1 MAVPSES
8 SPVQV
13 TIKKPSTSNDSGI
26 PSSSCTADIKRV
38 FRFIE
43 DERHL
48 IANGLYQDVLSRI
61 ALATTAAT
69 AAASQS
75 KKFRLRKS
83 KASTQREEQT
93 KDIKEAEEIIAS
105 KQDVLDHLVV
115 SYRLCHVLT
124 WLSRMGFSLFLLLF
138 FVSMQRRC
146 RLFAKARQN
155 LLDDNHWTLAQTL
168 FGITTYY
175 RNETNGTLSIKM
187 EGQLEG
193 VSLFD
198 QVAVLREVD
207 LHYKWAPFVSSSL
220 TIAHLDKLDTV
231 GWFALGLPSF
241 GLMRDACFRAIG
253 CDSMFEDGSIL
264 LVAQGIN
271 DRPKSQNANADSLS
285 PEEAEELIEFEYL
298 SKDPILDTLDLP
310 DPPTRMGSGRITLR
324 TFQSLIQVES
334 PTSARTLIIANVDP
348 NLPFVPHSLLDF
360 IMKKLCGVL
369 LNKLQ
374 HAAKRVSKDPV
385 NNPHAS
391 KMRQEEIFYKHWLL
405 PKFEA
410 VCKLRKWSVPVVSSF
425 ELSDQQMELAEEADA
440 KKLRSKSN
448 NKTLRVYHS
457 VIDDTPEDFMD
468 DNSGP
473 RSAPVNIG
481 RRGPRVRSTTE
492 DSVLSDISRN
502 SSSISS
508 VWQNNPIASYL
519 RELEENTQMRKAKEI
534 RHSRERA
541 AHRLKPKPL
550 DEDAKSRLEELRKA
564 RQRRE
569 TGSLS
574 VATNEPDTLRDLGT
588 ASTEVSKEHQKSD
601 VATLLKGHGTLP
613 RLIVMTTLVVS
624 LFLFLSLGPWMEN
637 WMAERITPFN
647 SVYGRDLFALFYLA
661 VSGLLHFVMNYVSLM
676 YAFSALY
683 IGSVAGREALR
694 FYSQNIHMIL
704 GIFSSSLITL
714 GILRASVISV
724 LRWSIYKSTLLADY
738 MTEHLESGWSWTV
751 DVMPDKAVSTIS
763 VLVGLANTVLR
774 VSITSILTGLR
785 WLVAV
790 LIDSN
795 VVGQSVWRAILV
807 LIHPFGLGW
816 SWASTFVHNSI
827 EAYMG
832 RLDVPG
838 WREEA
843 CSASRFLL
851 SYSGIFVLVVVL
863 LFTMFARSSRSLPAK
878 DKTFDDRESD
888 SLLGNNKFS
897 DELPAVQSSLISSPD
912 STPYRSRTGSRSMS
926 PVFETIDEG
935 GEDGFEDAFQEY
947 GDAEKYSQGTS
958 VKKRLRLKNLVR
970 RVRIS
975 DEKQPVSK
983 A

>member
-1 MAVPSES
+1 M
-8 SPVQV
+8 
-13 TIKKPSTSNDSGI
+13 
-26 PSSSCTADIKRV
+26 
-38 FRFIE
+38 
-43 DERHL
+43 
-48 IANGLYQDVLSRI
+48 
-61 ALATTAAT
+61 
-69 AAASQS
+69 
-75 KKFRLRKS
+75 
-83 KASTQREEQT
+83 
-93 KDIKEAEEIIAS
+93 
-105 KQDVLDHLVV
+105 
-115 SYRLCHVLT
+115 
-124 WLSRMGFSLFLLLF
+124 
-138 FVSMQRRC
+138 
-146 RLFAKARQN
+146 FAKARQN

-253 CDSMFEDGSIL
+253 CDSMLEDGSIL

-271 DRPKSQNANADSLS
+271 DRPKSQNANTDTLS
-285 PEEAEELIEFEYL
+285 PEEAQELIEFDYL

-410 VCKLRKWSVPVVSSF
+410 VCKLRKWNVPVVSSF

-448 NKTLRVYHS
+448 SKTLRVYHS

-481 RRGPRVRSTTE
+481 RRGARVRSTTE
-492 DSVLSDISRN
+492 DSVLSDISQN
-502 SSSISS
+502 SSSLSS
-508 VWQNNPIASYL
+508 VWQNNPIASYV
-519 RELEENTQMRKAKEI
+519 RELEEKTQTRKAKEI

-541 AHRLKPKPL
+541 AHRLKPKAL
-550 DEDAKSRLEELRKA
+550 DEDAKSRLVELRNA
-564 RQRRE
+564 RQRRD

-574 VATNEPDTLRDLGT
+574 IAINDQAILPNTQTR
-588 ASTEVSKEHQKSD
+588 STGLSKEHRKGD
-601 VATLLKGHGTLP
+601 VATLLKDHGTIT
-613 RLIVMTTLVVS
+613 RLIVMTTLVAS

-637 WMAERITPFN
+637 CMTERITLFKA
-647 SVYGRDLFALFYLA
+647 VYGKDVFALFYLA

-676 YAFSALY
+676 YAFSALH

-694 FYSQNIHMIL
+694 FYSKNIHMIL

-714 GILRASVISV
+714 GILRASMISV
-724 LRWSIYKSTLLADY
+724 LRWSIGRSFHLSGYMLEQLELGWSLLVDAMPDRVVSVISALTGLAD
-738 MTEHLESGWSWTV
+738 MFL
-751 DVMPDKAVSTIS
+751 KFAAATI
-763 VLVGLANTVLR
+763 LM
-774 VSITSILTGLR
+774 GLR
-785 WLVAV
+785 WLAV
-790 LIDSN
+790 GLVDSN
-795 VVGQSVWRAILV
+795 FIGQSVWR
-807 LIHPFGLGW
+807 GLGVLTYPFSVGW
-816 SWASTFVHNSI
+816 SSASMFFHNSI
-827 EAYMG
+827 QAHRG
-832 RLDVPG
+832 HLDLPG

-843 CSASRFLL
+843 CYASRLLL

-863 LFTMFARSSRSLPAK
+863 LFTMFARSARSLPTN
-878 DKTFDDRESD
+878 DNVFDNRESD
-888 SLLGNNKFS
+888 CVIGQKEFS

-912 STPYRSRTGSRSMS
+912 STLYRSRTGSRSIS
-926 PVFETIDEG
+926 PAFETIHEG
-935 GEDGFEDAFQEY
+935 VEDGFEDAFQDY
-947 GDAEKYSQGTS
+947 ADAEKYSQGTPAT
-958 VKKRLRLKNLVR
+958 KKRRLKNFVR
-970 RVRIS
+970 RVTIPE
-975 DEKQPVSK
+975 EKQPGTK